1 MLLQIESPNIKPDEN
16 LMDLV
21 HRKFEHLGR
30 RYYRINNFDVVLRK
44 EINAAQKCFFVE
56 AKAQISKMR
65 LFASERAETIEG
77 AIENVINKLEHQ
89 LRRVKG
95 EREEIW

>member
-1 MLLQIESPNIKPDEN
+1 MQLQIESPNIKPDEN
-16 LMDLV
+16 LMQLV
-21 HRKFEHLGR
+21 HRKFEKLGN
-30 RYYRINNFDVVLRK
+30 RYYSILNFDIVMRK
-44 EINAAQKCFFVE
+44 EMNAVQKSFFVE

-65 LFASERAETIEG
+65 LFASERAESFEA
-77 AIENVINKLEHQ
+77 AIEKVVNKLEHQ

>member
-1 MLLQIESPNIKPDEN
+1 MQLQIESPNIKPDEN

-21 HRKFEHLGR
+21 HRKFEKLGK
-30 RYYRINNFDVVLRK
+30 RYYSIHNFDIVLRK
-44 EINAAQKCFFVE
+44 EINAIQKCFFVE

-65 LFASERAETIEG
+65 LFASERAESFEA
-77 AIENVINKLEHQ
+77 AIEKVVNKLDHQ
-89 LRRVKG
+89 LRRVKE